1 MAFFQGPNIV
11 RDGLVFAYDAG
22 STRCYSG
29 TGTTA
34 KNIIDSTTG
43 TLTNGVAFNSANGGF
58 WEFDGTNDYIVISNA
73 NSPQFIANQAFTISY
88 IVYLN
93 RVTGTYMAPVMKGS
107 FPSSYGHLIGASNS
121 FLVYTDD
128 DSSPEFSIYNMLDND
143 INKWVFIT
151 QTYDGNKI
159 YVYRN
164 GVLEGQSG
172 AGVTFTVNTSNL
184 YIGSNNSTNY
194 YLDGNM
200 ANLKIYNKA
209 LTAAEVSQNYNAYKS
224 RFGL

>member
-107 FPSSYGHLIGASNS
+107 FPSSYGHLIGAGNL
-121 FLVYTDD
+121 FIVYTDD
-128 DSSPEFSIYNMLDND
+128 DSSPEFSISNMLDND

-200 ANLKIYNKA
+200 ANLKIYDKA
-209 LTAAEVSQNYNAYKS
+209 LTTAEVLQNYNAYKS

>member
-107 FPSSYGHLIGASNS
+107 FPSSYGHLIGAGNL
-121 FLVYTDD
+121 FAVYTDD
-128 DSSPEFSIYNMLDND
+128 DSGVEFSISNMLDND

-200 ANLKIYNKA
+200 ANLKIYDKA
-209 LTAAEVSQNYNAYKS
+209 LTTAEVLQNYNAYKS